1 MFRHEYVAAREE
13 KTAVL
18 EQHVAMTNSEY
29 SSVDT
34 QGKGEGFKV
43 IRRRVPGRFMIS
55 FTSQNTFR

>member
-34 QGKGEGFKV
+34 QGK
-43 IRRRVPGRFMIS
+43 RRGV
-55 FTSQNTFR
+55 